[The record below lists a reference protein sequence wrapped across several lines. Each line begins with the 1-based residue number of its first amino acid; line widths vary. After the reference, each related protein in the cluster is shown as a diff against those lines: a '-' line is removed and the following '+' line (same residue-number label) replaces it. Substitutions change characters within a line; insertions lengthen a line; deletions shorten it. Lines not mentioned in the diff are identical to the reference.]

1 LAFGVDATTFAAC
14 TRGSSLCCSQPA
26 PWLCPPPPRSGRAIP
41 PASQADIH
49 RYRLE
54 QHRLQSAE
62 QAAFARQ
69 QSLNTRLTQLEV
81 EASRQPEPYVP
92 LVEPLPSSRGMATPS
107 VAGSTARREAVFS
120 GVRQID
126 AWLDR
131 DPR

>member
-1 LAFGVDATTFAAC
+1 MHPWFVPLLLAASAVALPAAAQVWP
-14 TRGSSLCCSQPA
+14 GH
-26 PWLCPPPPRSGRAIP
+26 P

>member
-1 LAFGVDATTFAAC
+1 MLAASTVALPAAAQVWP
-14 TRGSSLCCSQPA
+14 GS
-26 PWLCPPPPRSGRAIP
+26 PPT
-41 PASQADIH
+41 SQADVH

-54 QHRLQSAE
+54 QQRLQSAE

-69 QSLNTRLTQLEV
+69 QGLSTRLTRLEV
-81 EASRQPEPYVP
+81 EAARQPQPYVP
-92 LVEPLPSSRGMATPS
+92 LVEPLPSSRGTATSS
-107 VAGSTARREAVFS
+107 VAGSTARREAVSS